1 MIEIKEMVKPWA
13 VQEVRELTEATY
25 VLRFNRNDMQFRP
38 GQHLVAG
45 VVGEEEAREY
55 SIYSG
60 VNDKYLEILVRE
72 VEKGT
77 VSCKLKKLKPGN
89 ILEIKGP
96 YGFFMYNTQPPSFKK
111 FIFLASG
118 TGIAPFHSFARTFP
132 NADYKII
139 HGIRTIDEAYDK
151 DHYGEGK
158 YISCTS
164 RDEKGDY
171 HGRLTGYI
179 KEVDF
184 DKDVMI
190 YLCGNSEM
198 VYESMDILQ
207 ERGFSS
213 SQIYTE
219 VYF

>member
-13 VQEVRELTEATY
+13 VKEVRELTDATY
-25 VLRFNRNDMQFRP
+25 VLRFHRNDMQFRP

-45 VVGEEEAREY
+45 LVDEDEAREY

-60 VNDKYLEILVRE
+60 INDEYLEILVRE
-72 VEKGT
+72 VEKGS

-89 ILEIKGP
+89 ILNIKGP

-111 FIFLASG
+111 FIFLATG

-139 HGIRTIDEAYDK
+139 HGIREINEAYDK
-151 DHYGEGK
+151 DHFGEGK

-164 RDEKGDY
+164 LDNKGDY
-171 HGRLTGYI
+171 QGRVTSYI
-179 KEVDF
+179 KEAKF

-207 ERGFSS
+207 EKGFSS